1 MSVLVFSVLAG
12 CWTSSSNECQF
23 IITGHSAFSRKMV
36 KTTFRSLLKTD
47 SAVTKNFIVQ
57 FHVHFYAICFGSI
70 KSKTKC
76 K

>member
-12 CWTSSSNECQF
+12 CWNSSSNECQF

-47 SAVTKNFIVQ
+47 SAVTKIYSAISCA
-57 FHVHFYAICFGSI
+57 FYAIGFGSI